1 MYRPEK
7 AKTTNNIS
15 SENVRFLNLSCDD
28 AEPSMKKQIFE
39 GAVLAACIKGNAEI
53 VINRKEYKISEGELM
68 TILPMQEIQLKK
80 IDADYNIKA
89 LILSSGFI
97 NGIPV
102 RPDLDLI
109 KEAYMH
115 PHIKP
120 DEKSMEDIR
129 SLFEMALRRNSTDV
143 YTCNIQKA
151 IALSILT
158 IAAAQLKSISMPRK
172 EESPRQE
179 SIAKAFI
186 DMLFKNFHRERG
198 TAFYAEKLCVT
209 SKYLCTAV
217 KSATGHTL
225 QEWTNEI
232 TINEAKRYLRTTDN
246 SIKTISDMLNFST
259 PASFIRFF
267 RKNAGETPLSYRKTA
282 GRI

>member
-1 MYRPEK
+1 
-7 AKTTNNIS
+7 
-15 SENVRFLNLSCDD
+15 
-28 AEPSMKKQIFE
+28 
-39 GAVLAACIKGNAEI
+39 
-53 VINRKEYKISEGELM
+53 
-68 TILPMQEIQLKK
+68 
-80 IDADYNIKA
+80 
-89 LILSSGFI
+89 
-97 NGIPV
+97 
-102 RPDLDLI
+102 
-109 KEAYMH
+109 
-115 PHIKP
+115 
-120 DEKSMEDIR
+120 
-129 SLFEMALRRNSTDV
+129 
-143 YTCNIQKA
+143 
-151 IALSILT
+151 
-158 IAAAQLKSISMPRK
+158 
-172 EESPRQE
+172 
-179 SIAKAFI
+179 
-186 DMLFKNFHRERG
+186 MLFKNFHRERG